1 MNPDYSN
8 ELLHYEQFV
17 NDRLD
22 TSSPPDIEERYLPE
36 YGHAVPLAW
45 RLVAPADASVFCTD
59 DNVRRVIESEFR
71 HGNKQMIPIHP
82 LEESRISSDELVY
95 SGKIRFSAS
104 YRTVFYEPDSN
115 SPLSGWCPQDKTL
128 MLKLHLEEPLPGIP
142 GDRRLTESIIS
153 KCVYLSSVL
162 PAEIQ
167 NDDMGEDLEI
177 VPEFFGITAGDCGV
191 LLRLLPA
198 SGVVPG
204 FSVYSKDRQYAQHDP
219 LIVRSMRNRFGENS
233 AEAAERFG
241 ADFARPLVRSL
252 IAGFRKGIS
261 LEMHAQNTLVQLGS
275 DASIQRVFVRDM
287 EGTVVFNEYRG
298 RRGLEP
304 LGSGLAHKL
313 EAYTDASIKRL
324 FNRNLDHDIGRMFT
338 GTLRALRHSGFFD
351 SADSQAAVR
360 SVRRVVRQAIE
371 DGDITDICGLGRYL
385 PLSRAPWGSGLRPG
399 HYFRTHYR

>member
-1 MNPDYSN
+1 MNKDYSN

-17 NDRLD
+17 NDRID
-22 TSSPPDIEERYLPE
+22 TSPPPDIENKYLPE
-36 YGHAVPLAW
+36 HGNVVPLAW
-45 RLVAPADASVFCTD
+45 RLVPPSNASIFCTD
-59 DNVRRVIESEFR
+59 DDLRRVMESEFR
-71 HGNKQMIPIHP
+71 HGGRQMIPIHP
-82 LEESRISSDELVY
+82 LEERRYLPGELVH

-104 YRTVFYEPDSN
+104 YRTVFYEPDAH
-115 SPLSGWCPQDKTL
+115 SPLAGWCPQDKTL
-128 MLKLHLEEPLPGIP
+128 MFKLHLEEPLPGIL

-177 VPEFFGITAGDCGV
+177 VPEFFGVTAGDCGV

-198 SGVVPG
+198 RGVVPG
-204 FSVYSKDRQYAQHDP
+204 FSLYSKDRQYAQHDP

-241 ADFARPLVRSL
+241 VDIARPLVRSL
-252 IAGFRKGIS
+252 IAGFRKGIA

-275 DASIQRVFVRDM
+275 DAAIKRVFVRDM
-287 EGTVVFNEYRG
+287 EGTVVFNDYRG
-298 RRGLEP
+298 KHGLEP
-304 LGSGLAHKL
+304 LGSGLEHGL

-324 FNRNLDHDIGRMFT
+324 FNRNLDHDIGRIFT
-338 GTLRALRHSGFFD
+338 VTLRVLRQAGFFD
-351 SADSQAAVR
+351 ESDSEAAVR
-360 SVRRVVRQAIE
+360 SVRRVVRQAMS
-371 DGDITDICGLGRYL
+371 DGNVKDICGFGRYL